1 MHDIV
6 SRSIWSCLNA
16 EWKGN
21 LAGRMTRVKDTN
33 ENVIILTVTT
43 LVVALDLVRT
53 NLIAALKL
61 TRTTIIAV
69 LSLILILVRM
79 FLTNNTFVSHT
90 GDGCSQ
96 ASRQRRGQ

>member
-43 LVVALDLVRT
+43 LVVALDLV
-53 NLIAALKL
+53 
-61 TRTTIIAV
+61 
-69 LSLILILVRM
+69 
-79 FLTNNTFVSHT
+79 
-90 GDGCSQ
+90 
-96 ASRQRRGQ
+96 